1 MNQNVGLFTGP
12 SLFTKNLKEKH
23 LNMNQDV
30 GTFLAP
36 PCSVPK

>member
-1 MNQNVGLFTGP
+1 MWVFLLAP
-12 SLFTKNLKEKH
+12 HCSEKNLKEKH

-36 PCSVPK
+36 PCSVPNGK